1 MLHTHCFLPWL
12 LLLTRPICTHAWSR
26 PMWYQVGLDLQ
37 PWGCQPRSLEGCE
50 SSLGCP
56 GYWTGLGT
64 NRIYPVA
71 GVTVTTTMMLMLSRA
86 LMQRRRS
93 QASKSEVSRAPS
105 PLPPTSVPTHVSCRP
120 PHPSLPPQGPYVCP
134 QPTVPG
140 HFLWVVP
147 YRILPLATFRAGGYL
162 SRLPPVIS
170 LALTQP
176 AWAPRP
182 HEATSGCSLI
192 LHHPKPPLP
201 STPPSLP
208 CVLTP
213 ASWSCPQHPQ
223 LASHPCTTWKRQRPI
238 SDRALLL
245 GVLHMLDALLL
256 HIECYLQ
263 RLATQQRS
271 QIKGTPAQTG

>member
-1 MLHTHCFLPWL
+1 MLHIQSFLPWL

-26 PMWYQVGLDLQ
+26 PVWYQVGLDLQ
-37 PWGCQPRSLEGCE
+37 PWGCQPSSLEGCE

-56 GYWTGLGT
+56 GYWTGLGM

-93 QASKSEVSRAPS
+93 QASKSE
-105 PLPPTSVPTHVSCRP
+105 
-120 PHPSLPPQGPYVCP
+120 
-134 QPTVPG
+134 
-140 HFLWVVP
+140 
-147 YRILPLATFRAGGYL
+147 
-162 SRLPPVIS
+162 
-170 LALTQP
+170 
-176 AWAPRP
+176 
-182 HEATSGCSLI
+182 
-192 LHHPKPPLP
+192 
-201 STPPSLP
+201 
-208 CVLTP
+208 
-213 ASWSCPQHPQ
+213 HPQ
-223 LASHPCTTWKRQRPI
+223 LASHPCATWKRRRPI

>member
-1 MLHTHCFLPWL
+1 MLGEEEGRGGMPSVLHPQPAPHPMVPGRTAPPESHGPSRNLLPRLLPRGRGVCLLPGAQVPALALAAAMLHIQSFLPWL
-12 LLLTRPICTHAWSR
+12 LLLTMPMCTHAWSR

-37 PWGCQPRSLEGCE
+37 PWGCQPSSLEGCE

-56 GYWTGLGT
+56 GYWMGLGT

-93 QASKSEVSRAPS
+93 QASKSEVSQAPS
-105 PLPPTSVPTHVSCRP
+105 PPPFSSVLPIP
-120 PHPSLPPQGPYVCP
+120 PLMSPAAPPSSLPPQGPYVCP

-147 YRILPLATFRAGGYL
+147 YPILPLAISHGGGYL

-176 AWAPRP
+176 AWGPRP
-182 HEATSGCSLI
+182 HEATSVA
-192 LHHPKPPLP
+192 P
-201 STPPSLP
+201 
-208 CVLTP
+208 
-213 ASWSCPQHPQ
+213 
-223 LASHPCTTWKRQRPI
+223 
-238 SDRALLL
+238 
-245 GVLHMLDALLL
+245 
-256 HIECYLQ
+256 
-263 RLATQQRS
+263 
-271 QIKGTPAQTG
+271 

>member
-1 MLHTHCFLPWL
+1 MFARCQAPRFWPPALAAAMLHTQCFLPWL

-37 PWGCQPRSLEGCE
+37 PWGCQPRSREGCE

-120 PHPSLPPQGPYVCP
+120 SPITSSPGALRLSTANSPRPFPVGGTLSHPP
-134 QPTVPG
+134 PG
-140 HFLWVVP
+140 HFPCWGGTCPVF
-147 YRILPLATFRAGGYL
+147 PL
-162 SRLPPVIS
+162 
-170 LALTQP
+170 
-176 AWAPRP
+176 
-182 HEATSGCSLI
+182 
-192 LHHPKPPLP
+192 
-201 STPPSLP
+201 
-208 CVLTP
+208 
-213 ASWSCPQHPQ
+213 
-223 LASHPCTTWKRQRPI
+223 
-238 SDRALLL
+238 
-245 GVLHMLDALLL
+245 
-256 HIECYLQ
+256 
-263 RLATQQRS
+263 
-271 QIKGTPAQTG
+271 